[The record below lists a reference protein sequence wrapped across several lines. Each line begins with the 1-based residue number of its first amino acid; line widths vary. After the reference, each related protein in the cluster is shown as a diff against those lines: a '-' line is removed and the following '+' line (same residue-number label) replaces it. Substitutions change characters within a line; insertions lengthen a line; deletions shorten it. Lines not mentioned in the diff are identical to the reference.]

1 MDETL
6 NDSVSLNLTAS
17 NGDPKR
23 KKTLSRFTSVASV
36 LSTPMAK
43 AFKRSIS
50 NVRLPG
56 SPAPSNPAQPGGSN
70 RNSVDLNNTP
80 SRFFMRSAS
89 SAKVLQQHN
98 ANTPESPLLKRGG
111 VGRNSS
117 TNLTPYK

>member
-1 MDETL
+1 M
-6 NDSVSLNLTAS
+6 NDTVSLNPTES

-23 KKTLSRFTSVASV
+23 KKTLSRVTSLASV

-50 NVRLPG
+50 NVRLSG
-56 SPAPSNPAQPGGSN
+56 SPAPSNPAPASN
-70 RNSVDLNNTP
+70 RISVDLTSTP
-80 SRFFMRSAS
+80 GRFFMRSSS

-98 ANTPESPLLKRGG
+98 TNTPESPVLKRGG